1 MTLREL
7 ANQLNRPMS
16 EVIQALTSKGFKGIY
31 KPSHS
36 VPQEAVKVVVE
47 VIENQ
52 DTAPALPS
60 ANTDTDDLPAE
71 QENIT
76 PNQEAIAPADGET
89 TKETESLLQQTSQAM
104 IATADQIATNRNQQ
118 LISNAEV
125 LGITDAIGSNLAYKR
140 AYADTLQQ
148 LAVLDANGQ
157 SELLATLTSKLNNQ
171 DFFGTKTSQETYY
184 NSSQNTPTDTAKE
197 LRAMVNNLKY

>member
-31 KPSHS
+31 KPTHS

-60 ANTDTDDLPAE
+60 ANTDDDLPAE

-76 PNQEAIAPADGET
+76 PNQDAIAPTGET
-89 TKETESLLQQTSQAM
+89 VKETESLLQQTSQAM
-104 IATADQIATNRNQQ
+104 VATADQIAVNRNQQ

-140 AYADTLQQ
+140 AFADTMQQ
-148 LAVLDANGQ
+148 LAVLDAKAQ
-157 SELLATLTSKLNNQ
+157 SELLVTLTSKLNNP
-171 DFFGTKTSQETYY
+171 DFFGNKTAQETYY
-184 NSSQNTPTDTAKE
+184 NTSQDIAKDTAKD
-197 LRAMVNNLKY
+197 LRAMVNNLNY